1 MALDTQIHVF
11 LDGTLFTRIDNFQL
25 QENVGQHTQFSVSV
39 RGAALEHN
47 INGHSVLDSSRH
59 YLGKRFSIEISGLNN
74 LGYKDF
80 HFEGIITQV
89 RGRKGNETRG
99 LGDMIDIVGYSNSIL
114 LDDGPHMN
122 SFLENN
128 LSAIVE
134 RATKDYTN
142 HATKIVCAP
151 ENDTII
157 NYAVQNK
164 QSTFAYLQYLAAS
177 NGEYLLYNTDRLYFG
192 KPNLGDSITLKY
204 GVDLKDFSLGLEAKS
219 LNFSYFSN
227 DYFSESSAHA
237 AGASKNSNASGY
249 TAAVSNMSLKTFPNT
264 NQRLYSTYEDSNLQ
278 QRIDTAV
285 ALQKKL
291 AEQQQVTLH
300 GESTNTGISLGKT
313 ITIESPDGTF
323 GSYRITH
330 VTHTCSYKGHYRNTF
345 TAIPLEIDIYPLT
358 DIAIVNKAQAQIAKV
373 VDNADPDGLSR
384 IKVQFPWQ
392 KMYSQTTPWLRI
404 ATPYAGGDRGFLFLP
419 EVGDEVLIG
428 FENGEVERPFMQAAL
443 YTGVNKH
450 SGWQSQNNGFK
461 GMTTKG
467 GHVIELKDTPG
478 GEMITIT
485 DKNSN
490 TIQLDTSNSSI
501 VISAAENLIF
511 QAKNID
517 MRATEN
523 IRVTAAKNKM
533 ENIGGNYML
542 EATNIFE
549 VASGEMKSKA
559 EDILKQASND
569 VTITSESGNVN
580 KQASGKINNNSGE
593 QSNLF

>member
-1 MALDTQIHVF
+1 
-11 LDGTLFTRIDNFQL
+11 
-25 QENVGQHTQFSVSV
+25 
-39 RGAALEHN
+39 
-47 INGHSVLDSSRH
+47 
-59 YLGKRFSIEISGLNN
+59 
-74 LGYKDF
+74 
-80 HFEGIITQV
+80 
-89 RGRKGNETRG
+89 
-99 LGDMIDIVGYSNSIL
+99 
-114 LDDGPHMN
+114 
-122 SFLENN
+122 
-128 LSAIVE
+128 
-134 RATKDYTN
+134 
-142 HATKIVCAP
+142 
-151 ENDTII
+151 
-157 NYAVQNK
+157 
-164 QSTFAYLQYLAAS
+164 
-177 NGEYLLYNTDRLYFG
+177 
-192 KPNLGDSITLKY
+192 
-204 GVDLKDFSLGLEAKS
+204 
-219 LNFSYFSN
+219 
-227 DYFSESSAHA
+227 
-237 AGASKNSNASGY
+237 
-249 TAAVSNMSLKTFPNT
+249 MSLKTFPNT

-313 ITIESPDGTF
+313 ITIESADGTF

-330 VTHTCSYKGHYRNTF
+330 ITHTCSYKGHYRNTF

-373 VDNADPDGLSR
+373 VDNADPNGLSR

-490 TIQLDTSNSSI
+490 AIRIDTANNTIE
-501 VISAAENLIF
+501 ISAMENMSF
-511 QAKNID
+511 NAKNIAFNASEEVSVNAGTN
-517 MRATEN
+517 MVT
-523 IRVTAAKNKM
+523 RVTETLSVNAKNAS
-533 ENIGGNYML
+533 EML
-542 EATNIFE
+542 EENKTL
-549 VASGEMKSKA
+549 VAKEILGNADKVRLESAKDNMELVSAKMV
-559 EDILKQASND
+559 DIQASD
-569 VTITSESGNVN
+569 KV
-580 KQASGKINNNSGE
+580 K
-593 QSNLF
+593 LF

>member
-25 QENVGQHTQFSVSV
+25 EENVGQHTQFSVSV
-39 RGAALEHN
+39 RGETLEQN
-47 INGHSVLDSSRH
+47 IGGTSVLDSSRH

-74 LGYKDF
+74 LGYKNF

-128 LSAIVE
+128 LSTIVD
-134 RATKDYTN
+134 RATKDYIN

-151 ENDTII
+151 ENDTMV

-192 KPNLGDSITLKY
+192 KPNLGAPITLRY
-204 GVDLKDFSLGLEAKS
+204 GVDLKDFSLGLETKS

-237 AGASKNSNASGY
+237 AGANKNSNASGY

-313 ITIESPDGTF
+313 ITIESADGTF

-330 VTHTCSYKGHYRNTF
+330 ITHTCSYKGHYRNTF

-373 VDNADPDGLSR
+373 VDNADPNGLSR

-490 TIQLDTSNSSI
+490 AIRIDTANNTIE
-501 VISAAENLIF
+501 ISAMENMSF
-511 QAKNID
+511 NAKNIAFNASEEVSVNAGTN
-517 MRATEN
+517 MVT
-523 IRVTAAKNKM
+523 RVTETLSVNAKNAS
-533 ENIGGNYML
+533 EML
-542 EATNIFE
+542 EENKTL
-549 VASGEMKSKA
+549 VAKEILGNADKVRLESAKDNMELVSAKMV
-559 EDILKQASND
+559 DIQASD
-569 VTITSESGNVN
+569 KV
-580 KQASGKINNNSGE
+580 K
-593 QSNLF
+593 LF